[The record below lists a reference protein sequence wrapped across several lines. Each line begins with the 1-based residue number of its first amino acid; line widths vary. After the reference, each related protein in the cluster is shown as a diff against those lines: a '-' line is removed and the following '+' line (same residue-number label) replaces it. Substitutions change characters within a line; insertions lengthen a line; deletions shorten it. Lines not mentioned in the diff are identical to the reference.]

1 MDNLHLVTGYLGNDH
16 ITAMDQ
22 GAFNAALIGT
32 GDFVLKK
39 GNVFRV
45 QVIDNNTVRVYD
57 GELMMQGRFV
67 RLEPGK
73 YVDLAIGSG
82 AQGQMRN
89 DLIVARYTKNESSGV
104 EGVNLEVIKG
114 TAVASNPL
122 DPDCTEGDITN
133 GEATKHEFPLWRIPV
148 DGLSVGTPVALFS
161 EPYNESMLT
170 LPDIRNQMAQLADN
184 IFSVAARFEK
194 GSYVGNGSTGGRTI
208 TTSVKPKFA
217 ILSASPGGQGGTSTK
232 LSGTVILFKDLDE
245 YVVYLDTTNGNVK
258 YVRMGATFCDSANG
272 GSIKTF
278 ISSQQGMSDSELN
291 SFLAHCC
298 FNADGVAYHY
308 VIVGN

>member
-39 GNVFRV
+39 GNVFRA

-89 DLIVARYTKNESSGV
+89 DLIVVRYTKNESSGV

-148 DGLSVGTPVALFS
+148 DGLNVGTPVALFGD
-161 EPYNESMLT
+161 PYNESMQT
-170 LPDIRNQMAQLADN
+170 LPDIRNQMAQLTDN
-184 IFSVAARFEK
+184 IYSIAARVEK
-194 GSYVGNGSTGGRTI
+194 GSYTGDGGSYKFLKFGFDPLLVIVSEETGGVGGRMVTRP
-208 TTSVKPKFA
+208 TTAVFVRGVTKYLAYTDAQLNSVVKKMWLGLDWYDKMMRISVVDVEGVADSDLEQMLAPCVFNA
-217 ILSASPGGQGGTSTK
+217 
-232 LSGTVILFKDLDE
+232 KD
-245 YVVYLDTTNGNVK
+245 VK
-258 YVRMGATFCDSANG
+258 Y
-272 GSIKTF
+272 
-278 ISSQQGMSDSELN
+278 
-291 SFLAHCC
+291 
-298 FNADGVAYHY
+298 HY
-308 VIVGN
+308 LIVGN